1 MVAETNERIY
11 MTMSKETV
19 AKVDFYA
26 RKMGMTRSALGAYLV
41 AQGILGLEKA
51 QQITEGIQAG
61 LSEIVKEE
69 VKRAIAE
76 KAG

>member
-41 AQGILGLEKA
+41 AQGVLSLERA
-51 QQITEGIQAG
+51 QQIAEGVQTE
-61 LSEIVKEE
+61 LSEIVKAE
-69 VKRAIAE
+69 VKKAIAE